1 MERKLRSELDL
12 SCGHV
17 KIFQLYGRD
26 ARDMMRCMS
35 GGGDSTEALEI
46 LATRCAVIGGDSINL
61 QTLEEMPFEDY
72 LELMKAI
79 QVNFTPMEPKES

>member
-1 MERKLRSELDL
+1 MDRKLLSELDL

-35 GGGDSTEALEI
+35 GGGDSTEALEM
-46 LATRCAVIGGDSINL
+46 LATRCCVIGDAVL
-61 QTLEEMPFEDY
+61 TLPMLEEMSFEDY
-72 LELMKAI
+72 LQLLKAI
-79 QVNFTPMEPKES
+79 QVNFTPTEPKES

>member
-46 LATRCAVIGGDSINL
+46 LATRCAVIGGDSISL
-61 QTLEEMPFEDY
+61 QTLEEMSFEDY